1 MVVPDGEK
9 RLRALSS
16 LLTGLLTIKGGR
28 GRVAYLSWCRVAI
41 NILPPHSPIR
51 RVPSKIQVAFSRLVG
66 PLLTLTEES
75 IISIGLVL
83 FRSVQIVVVNPG
95 PWKSLSI
102 LRQ

>member
-1 MVVPDGEK
+1 MVVPEGEK

-16 LLTGLLTIKGGR
+16 LLTALLIIKGGR
-28 GRVAYLSWCRVAI
+28 GSVAYLSRCRVAM
-41 NILPPHSPIR
+41 NILPPHNPIR
-51 RVPSKIQVAFSRLVG
+51 RVPSKMHVAFSRLVG

-75 IISIGLVL
+75 IVRIGLVL

-95 PWKSLSI
+95 PWKSLSM